1 MLTDNPVMLRRQKPL
16 PALMCV
22 QRRAEKVIP
31 NEDILIHSNMNSF
44 GSEIGK
50 ITNYV
55 TSMYEVRSG
64 FEPDSEEY
72 KTLSYRIQSGQNAQ
86 QNAINNIVASAGNG
100 R

>member
-16 PALMCV
+16 PALMCA

-31 NEDILIHSNMNSF
+31 DEEALIQSNINSF

-55 TSMYEVRSG
+55 TSMYSVRSG
-64 FEPDSEEY
+64 FSQDSEEY
-72 KTLSYRIQSGQNAQ
+72 KVLSYRIQSGQNAQ